1 MITSV
6 KHYNTNIQIK
16 FNTKKLK
23 SSLCDYSDAYIL
35 VIGTITLVG
44 KTTDAEAM
52 QTDRYNKQKI
62 FKNSEP
68 STDCIAEINNV
79 QTVNVKA
86 VYAVMI
92 MYNLIKHSENCS
104 GTTGNLW
111 QYHKYDPKNPITNSN
126 SSKFKARFLTNA
138 NKCGIINAETAVPI
152 KYLNIFWR
160 TLKMYLINCEMN
172 LILICSSTCV
182 IAGVNRETS
191 FPITDTKLI

>member
-44 KTTDAEAM
+44 KTTDAEAI

-68 STDCIAEINNV
+68 
-79 QTVNVKA
+79 
-86 VYAVMI
+86 
-92 MYNLIKHSENCS
+92 
-104 GTTGNLW
+104 
-111 QYHKYDPKNPITNSN
+111 
-126 SSKFKARFLTNA
+126 F
-138 NKCGIINAETAVPI
+138 
-152 KYLNIFWR
+152 
-160 TLKMYLINCEMN
+160 
-172 LILICSSTCV
+172 
-182 IAGVNRETS
+182 
-191 FPITDTKLI
+191 